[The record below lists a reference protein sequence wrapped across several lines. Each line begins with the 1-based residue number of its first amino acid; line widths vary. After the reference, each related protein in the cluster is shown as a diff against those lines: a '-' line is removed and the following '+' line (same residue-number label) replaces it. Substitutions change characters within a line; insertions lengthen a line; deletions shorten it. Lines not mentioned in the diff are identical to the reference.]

1 MTDSIRNKNSDR
13 AFLREVQYEKN
24 QQKKEL
30 AEQERQ
36 DMKQLKSF
44 YADKRKKL
52 DQDSTA
58 AVSHIKSEQMQ
69 AAQEEREYRKQ
80 ERHERAEE
88 ARVESEQK
96 SENART
102 ASVEQNSL
110 YNRQGRVKTLQN
122 YQESAP
128 QPKPLVQNYE
138 TKDTDQFYR
147 VQDRGSR
154 ISEAHNGYFIEAF
167 APEHE
172 KDNVKLSILNDR
184 AVVSGKRKFQDSSEN
199 EEKITSTNNFQTFRE
214 EFRFSRPVTTHGMT
228 REREGDYIRFFI
240 PKLEA
245 IRFDEEA

>member
-1 MTDSIRNKNSDR
+1 MTDSIRNRNADR
-13 AFLREVQYEKN
+13 AYIREVQAEKN
-24 QQKKEL
+24 QRKKEL

-36 DMKQLKSF
+36 DMLKLKSY
-44 YADKRKKL
+44 YADERKKI

-69 AAQEEREYRKQ
+69 ADQEEREYKKQ
-80 ERHERAEE
+80 ERIDRAEE
-88 ARVESEQK
+88 ARVESEQR
-96 SENART
+96 SESART
-102 ASVEQNSL
+102 ASVDQKSV
-110 YNRQGRVKTLQN
+110 YNRQGRMKTLQN
-122 YQESAP
+122 YQEP
-128 QPKPLVQNYE
+128 TEQPKPLVQNYE
-138 TKDTDQFYR
+138 TKDSDQFYR

-154 ISEAHNGYFIEAF
+154 ISEANNGYFIEAY

-184 AVVSGKRKFQDSSEN
+184 AVVSGKRKFQDTAQDN
-199 EEKITSTNNFQTFRE
+199 EKTTSTNNFQTFRE
-214 EFRFSRPVTTHGMT
+214 EFKFSRPVTTHGMT